1 MVATGVRSA
10 PVPVVLLATDADQLH
25 DEVDAAIADEDTT
38 VVRVKAGRDVI
49 PAVKQ
54 LDPDLVVLDLQIG
67 NMGGMATCLSLRAE
81 EGAGRLERRPVLMLL
96 DRSADVF
103 LARRSDADGWLVKPL
118 DAFRLRR
125 ATEALLA
132 GGEFRE
138 NSLASETEF
147 EPMNVMR
154 PDTGAENPQEPEK
167 GMASTLTPGAE
178 EAEDTTLGS
187 TEEAEAG

>member
-1 MVATGVRSA
+1 
-10 PVPVVLLATDADQLH
+10 VPVVLLATDADQLH
-25 DEVDAAIADEDTT
+25 DEVDAAIGDESTT
-38 VVRVKAGRDVI
+38 VPRVNAGHDVI

-67 NMGGMATCLSLRAE
+67 NMGGMATCLSLRSE

-96 DRSADVF
+96 DRLPDVF

-132 GGEFRE
+132 GGEYHE
-138 NSLASETEF
+138 GIGEVPHTEL
-147 EPMNVMR
+147 EPMNVMH

-167 GMASTLTPGAE
+167 GMASALTPSADGID
-178 EAEDTTLGS
+178 EADDVADEH
-187 TEEAEAG
+187 AEADNAEAAEG